1 MKLIGL
7 TGSIATGKSTVAK
20 IFKDLGFYV
29 IDADKIAHSVY
40 KRGEKAYFEIVK
52 VFGKEIL
59 HENGEINR
67 KKLGRLVLN
76 DNKKLSLLEAI
87 VHPAVEEKRLEMLEK
102 IKNEDPHAFVIS
114 DVPLLLEK
122 DLKSKFDCI
131 IVVYVPKELQ
141 IRRLMERD
149 HILKEEALK
158 KVSLQLPINEKRKLA
173 DIVIDNSK
181 TLAKTRKQVESIVEK
196 IKNGE
201 LC

>member
-114 DVPLLLEK
+114 DVPLLFEK

-158 KVSLQLPINEKRKLA
+158 KVSLQLPIEEKKRLA
-173 DIVIDNSK
+173 NIVIDNSK
-181 TLAKTRKQVESIVEK
+181 TLDRTRKQVENITKMLKSGK
-196 IKNGE
+196 